1 MFCFNIRGNKH
12 TYCCTC
18 CGNKIE
24 KKDIHNL
31 QLKRSGENYRRCSSC
46 GENIVENA
54 GKYPQIVVAVVG
66 SKKCDTKGF
75 ITSAIYKMRKFD
87 NNLLIELVSESSSL
101 KLGETRL
108 CLDGDEILDVGVW
121 NYDKIEKA
129 YKLFFENEHIQYPM
143 FESEDS
149 YDRAYIQSYTFEIKN
164 KRNKKNALLTI
175 VEINERF
182 LYGYRHFNQMNMMQ
196 DVLPDIKRILGNSG
210 YAFFLLD
217 TDDAKDPN
225 LIDSMTSLR
234 SFVGKDALHAIICH
248 NRPESMCMSRDRLE
262 VKTMESLL
270 KANRRL
276 VNDKICLSKE
286 DEPKLEHRRKCIY
299 FMCSQEEHTDN
310 KGGVNSLNCELPFLW
325 VLILEGIMNVWDNE
339 ENGNWEVNRDSLR
352 PDYWKHIENRLY
364 LRD

>member
-1 MFCFNIRGNKH
+1 MFCFNIRVYKH

-24 KKDIHNL
+24 KKDIHNS
-31 QLKRSGENYRRCSSC
+31 QLKRNGENSRRCSSC

-54 GKYPQIVVAVVG
+54 GKYPQIVVSVVS

-87 NNLLIELVSESSSL
+87 NNLHIELVSETGSL
-101 KLGETRL
+101 KLGKTRSSFV
-108 CLDGDEILDVGVW
+108 GNVTLDVGVW
-121 NYDKIEKA
+121 SFDKIEKA
-129 YKLFFENEHIQYPM
+129 YKDFFEDEHAQYPT
-143 FESEDS
+143 FESEDP

-164 KRNKKNALLTI
+164 TRNKKNALLTI

-182 LYGYRHFNQMNMMQ
+182 LYEFRHFNEMYMMQ

-210 YAFFLLD
+210 YVFLLLD
-217 TDDAKDPN
+217 PDDAKDPN
-225 LIDSMTSLR
+225 LIDSVTTLR
-234 SFVGKDALHAIICH
+234 SYMGKDALHAIIYY
-248 NRPESMCMSRDRLE
+248 NKPESMSMSRDRLE

-270 KANRRL
+270 KANRR
-276 VNDKICLSKE
+276 VINEKICLSKE
-286 DEPKLEHRRKCIY
+286 NEPKLEHHRKCLY
-299 FMCSQEEHTDN
+299 FTCSPEEHSDN
-310 KGGVNSLNCELPFLW
+310 NGVEKSLNCELPFFW
-325 VLILEGIMNVWDNE
+325 VLILEGIMNVWDND

-352 PDYWKHIENRLY
+352 PDYWKCIENRLY